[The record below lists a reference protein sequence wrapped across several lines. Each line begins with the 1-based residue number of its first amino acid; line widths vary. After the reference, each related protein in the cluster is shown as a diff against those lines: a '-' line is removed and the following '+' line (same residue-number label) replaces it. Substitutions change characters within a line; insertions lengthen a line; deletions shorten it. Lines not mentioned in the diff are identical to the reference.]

1 MLQTQLLAFSDHF
14 SLLDL
19 SSYEELSLMDHI
31 RACDKI
37 YELLSV
43 VAFDLNKRILLKD
56 STGIVDDLQYLR
68 ISPSV
73 LDSIKS
79 TCDDSARQAFLRS
92 VYILQDAK
100 RYLLEN
106 MFHELAEGW
115 IGGILCKAL
124 VNTLS
129 QWVDMVRE
137 IMPKKFV
144 RVTFVETSRLMIIMY
159 INRMVTMHQM
169 KKSTTLS
176 PRGIQQLKSDLK
188 TIHSWIVDNTSFEE
202 CQAEKKILQILF
214 QDGFVTCSDS
224 DALPV
229 FAQAVR
235 SFGIKH
241 EYAMYDL
248 FRLILKFRSDIT
260 TKVRKSI
267 LALCNEYL
275 HQLHNAIQTDPQLL
289 QGEIA
294 NTHMIDV
301 LFPQAGVEH
310 CTGTKWK
317 IEKLLDPTASR
328 LTVTLL
334 VTDTINEG
342 MEFRRRTQMLCTV
355 HKIAE
360 SEADNAISTV
370 EKEPVASSST
380 QSDSASSISLLP
392 DSNRTPPPRP
402 PPPPPR
408 RATIVESSGQDI
420 SKNGVNPTT
429 PSLVTMGLFA
439 EVSSESDDICQQ
451 VASSHQD
458 NVSSQPDQKITDTYQ
473 HNQDPPLTATSS
485 KAPPPKPQRRATAP
499 VIASALLPKVTE
511 SSKEVTEQD
520 AIAMLLDSAKKKLEG
535 NN

>member
-56 STGIVDDLQYLR
+56 STGIFDDVQYLR

-159 INRMVTMHQM
+159 INRMVTMHQT

-188 TIHSWIVDNTSFEE
+188 TIYSWIIDNTSFEE

-224 DALPV
+224 EALPV

-294 NTHMIDV
+294 NTHIIDV
-301 LFPQAGVEH
+301 LFPQAGIEH

-342 MEFRRRTQMLCTV
+342 MEFRRRTQMLCTASAIN
-355 HKIAE
+355 KIAE
-360 SEADNAISTV
+360 SETDNAISSV
-370 EKEPVASSST
+370 ENETVASSST
-380 QSDSASSISLLP
+380 HPPASSIST

-408 RATIVESSGQDI
+408 RATIVEPSGQDI
-420 SKNGVNPTT
+420 SKSGENPTP

-439 EVSSESDDICQQ
+439 AVSSESNDIYQQ
-451 VASSHQD
+451 VASSD
-458 NVSSQPDQKITDTYQ
+458 NDNISSQTDQKIADNHQ
-473 HNQDPPLTATSS
+473 HNQDPLLTATSS

-499 VIASALLPKVTE
+499 VISSALLLKAAE

-535 NN
+535 SN